1 MAPNNNGWLD
11 LCWMEVDN
19 NGEQA
24 DQSASRVTK
33 VRMASKYNIKVQYA
47 AWMAA
52 VTLATVVVMTAVHL
66 WREVDEQGK
75 VAKRRA
81 HIAAQTLAKS
91 VVYAVVS
98 NDIPAMARSVETI
111 NPDKEILFCRI
122 LDSNGREI
130 FPKYSQAR
138 PESLLTVTAPVQ
150 DDTRT
155 VGTVE
160 LGLGQASVSEAVMQ
174 AVFMDLGI
182 GVLAVLAAVGASF
195 LASGPVRDSLKELLG
210 FVKRVD
216 AGESRG
222 ERLDSD
228 LADVDAV
235 GKLLN
240 DLVRR
245 VEEAQVTL
253 VRSQKKLKATQKEM
267 DEYTYVISHDL
278 KEPLRGIEAFSKF
291 LVDDYRDK
299 LDEDGRHHVDVIR
312 KSALRMQRLINDLL
326 RFSRLGQQKSP
337 FAPVGLNGMLMH
349 VRVNLQ
355 YALDAKKVDLV
366 VNKLPTVMCD
376 ATAMTEVF
384 HNLISNAIKYNDKPH
399 PVVEVGCEE
408 QINPQTRQ
416 SEYVVHVRD
425 NGMGIKAEYFEKIF
439 QIFQR
444 LQRDD
449 EGTGIGLTIVK
460 RVVEWH
466 GGRVWVESEYGTGT
480 TFYFTLPKR
489 ELKETQPPT
498 TLDATQTTSRG
509 QTELASTL

>member
-1 MAPNNNGWLD
+1 
-11 LCWMEVDN
+11 
-19 NGEQA
+19 
-24 DQSASRVTK
+24 
-33 VRMASKYNIKVQYA
+33 MASKYIVRIQYA

-52 VTLATVVVMTAVHL
+52 MTLATVVVMTAVHL
-66 WREVDEQGK
+66 WREADAQDK
-75 VAKRRA
+75 VARRRA
-81 HIAAQTLAKS
+81 EMAAQTLAKAIAP
-91 VVYAVVS
+91 AVVTS
-98 NDIPAMARSVETI
+98 NIPGMAQAVELI
-111 NPDKEILFCRI
+111 NSDKEILFCRI
-122 LDSNGREI
+122 LDNSDREI
-130 FPKYSQAR
+130 FPKFRQAK
-138 PESLLTVTAPVQ
+138 PESLITVRAPIR
-150 DDTRT
+150 DGSNA
-155 VGTVE
+155 VGVVE
-160 LGLGQASVSEAVMQ
+160 LGMGEASVSEAVMH
-174 AVFMDLGI
+174 AVFLDLAVGAL
-182 GVLAVLAAVGASF
+182 VVLAAIAAS
-195 LASGPVRDSLKELLG
+195 LVASGPVRGSLKDLLE

-222 ERLDSD
+222 ERLESD
-228 LADVDAV
+228 VAEVDDV

-245 VEEAQVTL
+245 VEEAQSTL
-253 VRSQKKLKATQKEM
+253 ARSQKQLKATQKEM

-299 LDEDGRHHVDVIR
+299 LDEEGRHRVDVIR
-312 KSALRMQRLINDLL
+312 NAALRMQRLINDLL
-326 RFSRLGQQKSP
+326 KFSRLGQPRSP
-337 FAPVGLNGMLMH
+337 FAPVGLNTMLMH

-355 YALDAKKVDLV
+355 YALDAKKADLRVD
-366 VNKLPTVMCD
+366 KLPTVMCD

-399 PVVEVGCEE
+399 PVVEVGGTEKT
-408 QINPQTRQ
+408 NPQTGQ
-416 SEYVVHVRD
+416 PEHVIHVRD

-466 GGRVWVESEYGTGT
+466 GGRIWVESEFGSGT

-489 ELKETQPPT
+489 ELKETTDTART
-498 TLDATQTTSRG
+498 TAKG
-509 QTELASTL
+509 QTELASTV

>member
-1 MAPNNNGWLD
+1 MTEGKPRQNVPAKESG
-11 LCWMEVDN
+11 
-19 NGEQA
+19 
-24 DQSASRVTK
+24 
-33 VRMASKYNIKVQYA
+33 MASKYNVKVQYA

-52 VTLATVVVMTAVHL
+52 MTLATVVVMTAVHL
-66 WREVDEQGK
+66 WREADAQDK
-75 VAKRRA
+75 VARRRA
-81 HIAAQTLAKS
+81 EIAAQTLARAIAP
-91 VVYAVVS
+91 AVVS
-98 NDIPAMARSVETI
+98 SNIPGMAQAVELI

-122 LDSNGREI
+122 LDDSDREI
-130 FPKYSQAR
+130 FPKFRQAK
-138 PESLLTVTAPVQ
+138 PESLITVRAPIR
-150 DDTRT
+150 DGSNA
-155 VGTVE
+155 VGVVE
-160 LGLGQASVSEAVMQ
+160 LGMGEASVSEAVMH
-174 AVFMDLGI
+174 AVFLDLAVGAL
-182 GVLAVLAAVGASF
+182 VVLAAIAAS
-195 LASGPVRDSLKELLG
+195 LVASGPVRGSLKDLLA

-222 ERLDSD
+222 ERLESD
-228 LADVDAV
+228 VAEVDDV

-245 VEEAQVTL
+245 VEEAQSTL
-253 VRSQKKLKATQKEM
+253 ARSQKQLKATQKEM

-299 LDEDGRHHVDVIR
+299 LDEEGRHRVDVIR
-312 KSALRMQRLINDLL
+312 NSALRMQRLINDLL
-326 RFSRLGQQKSP
+326 KFSRLGQPRSP
-337 FAPVGLNGMLMH
+337 FAPVGLNTMLMH

-355 YALDAKKVDLV
+355 YALDAKKADLRVD
-366 VNKLPTVMCD
+366 KLPTVMCD

-399 PVVEVGCEE
+399 PVVEVGGTEKT
-408 QINPQTRQ
+408 NPQTGQ
-416 SEYVVHVRD
+416 PEHVIHVRD
-425 NGMGIKAEYFEKIF
+425 DGMGIKAEYFEKIF

-466 GGRVWVESEYGTGT
+466 GGRIWVESEFGSGT

-489 ELKETQPPT
+489 ELKETADTART
-498 TLDATQTTSRG
+498 TAKG
-509 QTELASTL
+509 QTELASTV

>member
-1 MAPNNNGWLD
+1 
-11 LCWMEVDN
+11 
-19 NGEQA
+19 
-24 DQSASRVTK
+24 
-33 VRMASKYNIKVQYA
+33 MASKYNIKVQYA
-47 AWMAA
+47 AWMAT

-66 WREVDEQGK
+66 WREVDEQSQ
-75 VAKRRA
+75 VAERRA
-81 HIAAQTLAKS
+81 QIAAQTLAKS
-91 VVYAVVS
+91 VVSAVIS
-98 NDIPAMARSVETI
+98 NDIPAMARSVELI
-111 NPDKEILFCRI
+111 NPDREILFCRI

-130 FPKYSQAR
+130 FPKYSQVR
-138 PESLLTVTAPVQ
+138 PESLITVKAPVQ
-150 DDTRT
+150 DDTKT
-155 VGTVE
+155 VGEVE
-160 LGLGQASVSEAVMQ
+160 LGMGQASVSEAVMH
-174 AVFMDLGI
+174 AVFMDLIVGT
-182 GVLAVLAAVGASF
+182 LAVLIAVGVSF
-195 LASGPVRDSLKELLG
+195 LASGPVRRSLKDLLR
-210 FVKRVD
+210 FVKRLD

-222 ERLDSD
+222 RRLDSD
-228 LADVDAV
+228 LAEVDEV

-240 DLVRR
+240 DLVKR
-245 VEEAQVTL
+245 VEEAQITL
-253 VRSQKKLKATQKEM
+253 ARSQKKLQATQKEM

-291 LVDDYRDK
+291 LMDDYRDK

-312 KSALRMQRLINDLL
+312 KSALRMQRLITDLL

-337 FAPVGLNGMLMH
+337 FAPVGLNAMLMH

-408 QINPQTRQ
+408 QTDRQTRQ
-416 SEYVVHVRD
+416 AEYVIRVRD

-466 GGRVWVESEYGTGT
+466 GGRVWVESECGKGT

-489 ELKETQPPT
+489 ELKETQT
-498 TLDATQTTSRG
+498 ASTMDANKTTSRG